1 MGLALFVNMKTVY
14 LGLLFSV
21 TASIGFWGSLVF
33 YNSFLPDIATKDKQ
47 DALSAK
53 GYVYGYI
60 GSVVLVIICLILI
73 QVVAQ
78 NAKQALFYTRVKFL
92 IDRGLVVWFF
102 AIYTLNTCRNLGKLK
117 TSLPKDL
124 VLLNFKIYSNL
135 MKRHGG
141 MGFRGSKTAILN
153 ST

>member
-73 QVVAQ
+73 QVVARD
-78 NAKQALFYTRVKFL
+78 AKQALLYTRVSFLLTGAWWFGFSQYTFKHLPKFGEVK
-92 IDRGLVVWFF
+92 DQ
-102 AIYTLNTCRNLGKLK
+102 
-117 TSLPKDL
+117 LPKDL
-124 VLLNFKIYSNL
+124 VLLNFKNIF
-135 MKRHGG
+135 MI
-141 MGFRGSKTAILN
+141 ILLKYRQCLQYFLLRL
-153 ST
+153 